1 MVSQMS
7 TTPKT
12 YTVSEK
18 NFLRQAGR
26 GMWIG
31 SVFQDH
37 GQTMRVTAIG
47 KAYGKGRERL
57 IEITAV
63 ETSDGT

>member
-1 MVSQMS
+1 MS
-7 TTPKT
+7 TKPKT
-12 YTVSEK
+12 YTVPEK

-31 SVFQDH
+31 SVFGDH
-37 GQTMRVTAIG
+37 GRTMKVTAIG
-47 KAYGKGRERL
+47 KAYRNGKERL

-63 ETSDGT
+63 ETSDGG

>member
-1 MVSQMS
+1 MS
-7 TTPKT
+7 TKSKT

-31 SVFQDH
+31 SVFKDH
-37 GQTMRVTAIG
+37 GRTMRVTAIG
-47 KAYGKGRERL
+47 KAYRNGKERL
-57 IEITAV
+57 IEIAAV
-63 ETSDGT
+63 ETSDGGYG

>member
-1 MVSQMS
+1 MS
-7 TTPKT
+7 TKSKT
-12 YTVSEK
+12 YVVPEK

-31 SVFQDH
+31 SVFGDH
-37 GQTMRVTAIG
+37 GRTMRVTTIG
-47 KAYGKGRERL
+47 KAYQNGKERL

-63 ETSDGT
+63 ETRDGR